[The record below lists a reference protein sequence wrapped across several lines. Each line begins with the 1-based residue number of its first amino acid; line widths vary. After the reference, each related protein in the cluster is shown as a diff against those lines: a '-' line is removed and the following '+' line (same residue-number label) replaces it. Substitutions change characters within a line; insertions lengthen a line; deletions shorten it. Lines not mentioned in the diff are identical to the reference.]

1 MHRFSAKG
9 HKKRHLHAL
18 IPYSVSQENYG
29 TRRMMREIS
38 AQEITEVVKDL
49 CIDANYNLGE
59 DILSAF
65 ERAIKT
71 EESPTGRGVLKELI
85 ENARIA
91 REEKAPICQDCGLAV
106 VFLEIGQDVHI
117 TGGDLKE
124 AINKGV
130 RQGYEQ
136 GYLRKSACNPITR
149 KNTGDNTPA
158 IIHLDIV
165 PGDTVKITVAP
176 KGGGSENMSRVT
188 MLTPAAGME
197 GIKDFVVHRVKE
209 SGSNPCPPTI
219 IGIGVGGTLERSA
232 ILAKKALLRSL
243 GQRNP
248 DPELAKIEE
257 EILVRIKNLG
267 IGPMGYGGTTTSLD
281 VFLEM
286 EPCHIASL
294 PVAVNVQCHAA
305 RHKEAVI

>member
-1 MHRFSAKG
+1 M
-9 HKKRHLHAL
+9 
-18 IPYSVSQENYG
+18 
-29 TRRMMREIS
+29 TREIP
-38 AQEITEVVKDL
+38 AQEIIRVVKDL
-49 CIDANYNLGE
+49 CVDANYNLGN
-59 DILSAF
+59 DVLLAF
-65 ERAIKT
+65 DQAIENEKS
-71 EESPTGRGVLKELI
+71 EIAREVLRELK

-106 VFLEIGQDVHI
+106 VFMEIGQDVHI
-117 TGGDLKE
+117 TGGDLKA
-124 AINKGV
+124 AINEGV
-130 RQGYEQ
+130 RQGYEE

-158 IIHLDIV
+158 IIHLEIV
-165 PGDTVKITVAP
+165 PGDKIRIIVAP

-197 GIKDFVVHRVKE
+197 GVKDFVVNRVKE

-219 IGIGVGGTLERSA
+219 IGIGVGGTFERSA
-232 ILAKKALLRSL
+232 ILAKKALLRTL
-243 GQRNP
+243 GERNP
-248 DPELAKIEE
+248 DPELAKIEK
-257 EILVRIKNLG
+257 EILARIKKLG
-267 IGPMGYGGTTTSLD
+267 IGPVGYGGTTTSLD

-294 PVAVNVQCHAA
+294 PVAVNIQCHAA

>member
-1 MHRFSAKG
+1 MTRQ
-9 HKKRHLHAL
+9 
-18 IPYSVSQENYG
+18 ISVD
-29 TRRMMREIS
+29 
-38 AQEITEVVKDL
+38 EITSVVKQL
-49 CIDANYNLGE
+49 CIDANYNLVE
-59 DILSAF
+59 DVLSALDK
-65 ERAIKT
+65 AIEE
-71 EESPTGRGVLKELI
+71 EESPTAREVLKELI
-85 ENARIA
+85 ENATIA
-91 REEKAPICQDCGLAV
+91 QQEKVPICQDCGLAV
-106 VFLEIGQDVHI
+106 IFAEIGQDVHF

-124 AINKGV
+124 AINEGI
-130 RQGYEQ
+130 RQGYND
-136 GYLRKSACNPITR
+136 GYLRKSACHPITR

-165 PGDTVKITVAP
+165 PGDRVKITVAP

-188 MLTPAAGME
+188 MLTPAVGME
-197 GIKDFVVHRVKE
+197 GIAEFVVNRVRE
-209 SGSNPCPPTI
+209 AGSNPCPPTI
-219 IGIGVGGTLERSA
+219 IGIGVGGTFERSA

-257 EILVRIKNLG
+257 DILARIKKLG

-294 PVAVNVQCHAA
+294 
-305 RHKEAVI
+305 